1 MRIFIATA
9 KLDDIRWAHS
19 HGLID
24 GVLTTPSL
32 LTAQV
37 HPAGANDL
45 LADICRIA
53 SFPVAV
59 TVGAVHATDIYRD
72 ARELSKLSDSIIVQ
86 IPFVEDAI
94 SSMKR
99 LRAEGVRVA
108 STLVFN
114 AAQAVLAAKAGA
126 STACVHVDLLDAQGQ
141 DGVDTIAEVH
151 QLFAMHEVE
160 CDVLA
165 ALPRNAAQFTG
176 CALAGADAIAV
187 SSDVLRA
194 LLLHPLTD
202 RGIDQFLTDL
212 SRTHRTRVT

>member
-9 KLDDIRWAHS
+9 TLDDSRWAHS

-37 HPAGANDL
+37 HPAGANEL
-45 LADICRIA
+45 LADICGVA
-53 SFPVAV
+53 SFPVAA
-59 TVGAVHATDIYRD
+59 TVGAVHAADIYRD
-72 ARELSKLSDSIIVQ
+72 ARELSKLSDSMIVQ
-86 IPFVEDAI
+86 VPFVEDAI
-94 SSMKR
+94 SSMRR
-99 LRAEGVRVA
+99 LRSEGVRVA
-108 STLVFN
+108 ATLVFN
-114 AAQAVLAAKAGA
+114 AAQALLAAKAGA
-126 STACVHVDLLDAQGQ
+126 ATVCVHVDLLDAQGQ
-141 DGVDTIAEVH
+141 DGVDTIAEIH
-151 QLFAMHEVE
+151 QVFTIHGVE

-165 ALPRNAAQFTG
+165 ALPRNAAQFTA

-187 SSDVLRA
+187 STDVLRA

-202 RGIDQFLTDL
+202 RGLDHFLTDL